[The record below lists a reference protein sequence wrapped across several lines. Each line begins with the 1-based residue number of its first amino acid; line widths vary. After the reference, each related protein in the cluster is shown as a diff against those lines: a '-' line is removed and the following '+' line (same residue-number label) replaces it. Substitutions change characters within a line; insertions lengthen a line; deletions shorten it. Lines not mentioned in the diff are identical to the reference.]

1 MAYYLPVASMVHL
14 KLPRVQF
21 IPVDFF
27 GPCREQHGWLLV
39 DLLQSLQ
46 LVLLQGLEHVTL
58 VEPLLADVPH
68 DMRCLNHQWMTTP
81 ELMSRLVENTWDQ
94 MKSVPF
100 RDFFDIGHLRS
111 EVQKFAV
118 DETVEWNEF
127 QETEG
132 VIDTLFLLTDVALRG
147 GLVTMGNYRME
158 PILHCEDRPDFNQ
171 EVGVYNDSKVLV
183 RRLICLQGDAQNML
197 DIEKFRLELRNAL
210 AEPGGARG
218 HRLGFQLYQW
228 NGLERLRLQGMDLGK
243 AAQANWLPSMWSLIR
258 FSKSF
263 LWLAD
268 RVVQRMNRSATRAG
282 SPEDWRFKAAH
293 FRWRNFSE
301 EEGGIPYKHPSGGHE
316 KSQKFMAAFSLPDKY
331 ADVLRGC
338 VPSALHCSDVFL
350 MTNLPRESQLLAG
363 LRESYA
369 MLCSQAQVHSITDE
383 LLPSSDIQAFFEM
396 SEHKNR
402 KSSNVWSK
410 LHGFSLEVAIATRAN
425 YFLGYGYDMG
435 IKASAVSMIT
445 SQLRTFDGRGYW
457 CTRWAFDPDCKQH
470 GTEAGS
476 KTTDAL
482 SYSC

>member
-1 MAYYLPVASMVHL
+1 MDPF
-14 KLPRVQF
+14 P
-21 IPVDFF
+21 P
-27 GPCREQHGWLLV
+27 
-39 DLLQSLQ
+39 QS
-46 LVLLQGLEHVTL
+46 
-58 VEPLLADVPH
+58 
-68 DMRCLNHQWMTTP
+68 
-81 ELMSRLVENTWDQ
+81 
-94 MKSVPF
+94 
-100 RDFFDIGHLRS
+100 
-111 EVQKFAV
+111 
-118 DETVEWNEF
+118 
-127 QETEG
+127 
-132 VIDTLFLLTDVALRG
+132 
-147 GLVTMGNYRME
+147 
-158 PILHCEDRPDFNQ
+158 
-171 EVGVYNDSKVLV
+171 
-183 RRLICLQGDAQNML
+183 
-197 DIEKFRLELRNAL
+197 
-210 AEPGGARG
+210 
-218 HRLGFQLYQW
+218 
-228 NGLERLRLQGMDLGK
+228 
-243 AAQANWLPSMWSLIR
+243 
-258 FSKSF
+258 
-263 LWLAD
+263 
-268 RVVQRMNRSATRAG
+268 
-282 SPEDWRFKAAH
+282 
-293 FRWRNFSE
+293 RNFSE

-350 MTNLPRESQLLAG
+350 MTNLPRESQLLAS

-410 LHGFSLEVAIATRAN
+410 LHGFFLEVAIATRAN

-435 IKASAVSMIT
+435 IRASAVSMIT

>member
-1 MAYYLPVASMVHL
+1 MV
-14 KLPRVQF
+14 
-21 IPVDFF
+21 
-27 GPCREQHGWLLV
+27 
-39 DLLQSLQ
+39 
-46 LVLLQGLEHVTL
+46 
-58 VEPLLADVPH
+58 
-68 DMRCLNHQWMTTP
+68 
-81 ELMSRLVENTWDQ
+81 
-94 MKSVPF
+94 
-100 RDFFDIGHLRS
+100 
-111 EVQKFAV
+111 
-118 DETVEWNEF
+118 
-127 QETEG
+127 
-132 VIDTLFLLTDVALRG
+132 
-147 GLVTMGNYRME
+147 
-158 PILHCEDRPDFNQ
+158 
-171 EVGVYNDSKVLV
+171 
-183 RRLICLQGDAQNML
+183 
-197 DIEKFRLELRNAL
+197 
-210 AEPGGARG
+210 
-218 HRLGFQLYQW
+218 
-228 NGLERLRLQGMDLGK
+228 
-243 AAQANWLPSMWSLIR
+243 
-258 FSKSF
+258 
-263 LWLAD
+263 
-268 RVVQRMNRSATRAG
+268 
-282 SPEDWRFKAAH
+282 
-293 FRWRNFSE
+293 
-301 EEGGIPYKHPSGGHE
+301 
-316 KSQKFMAAFSLPDKY
+316 AFSLPDKY

-410 LHGFSLEVAIATRAN
+410 LHGFFLEVAIATRAN